1 MRKYFTAHLVKSED
15 LNHHGTLF
23 AARAASWFV
32 EAGFMTAACEHR
44 NSAEIVCRN
53 VHGMS
58 FTSPIQNGDIVHF
71 DSTVARVGK
80 TSITV
85 HIIAS
90 SEHTKNVGVEG
101 FITFVIVD
109 KDSGKKKPHGIVM
122 DTARDEIEQA
132 ARYKA
137 DMLFTNS

>member
-32 EAGFMTAACEHR
+32 EAGFMTAACEHK
-44 NSAEIVCRN
+44 NPAEIVCRN

-58 FTSPIQNGDIVHF
+58 FTAPIQNGDIVHF
-71 DSTVARVGK
+71 DSTVVRVGK

-85 HIIAS
+85 HIVVS
-90 SEHTKNVGVEG
+90 SERTKNIGVEG
-101 FITFVIVD
+101 FITFVIID
-109 KDSGKKKPHGIVM
+109 KDTGEKKPHGIVL
-122 DTARDEIEQA
+122 DEAKDDIEKEARIKA
-132 ARYKA
+132 AK
-137 DMLFTNS
+137 LFAK